1 MRLLPFP
8 EEWPAAVHTAISVLA
23 MLALVGAIL
32 LFSFAIAGSNHF
44 EHHITKTSSNTW
56 YIDDPNNAPEKWI
69 GQTCA
74 TEGKKVLQVQSPGG
88 SYDSLNI
95 VCAP

>member
-1 MRLLPFP
+1 MRILPFP
-8 EEWPAAVHTAISVLA
+8 EKWGETRNTILSVLFIA
-23 MLALVGAIL
+23 VCVCFVVG
-32 LFSFAIAGSNHF
+32 FVIAVAAPGHF
-44 EHHITKTSSNTW
+44 EHHVKKTSPNTW

-74 TEGKKVLQVQSPGG
+74 SEGKKVLQVQSPGG